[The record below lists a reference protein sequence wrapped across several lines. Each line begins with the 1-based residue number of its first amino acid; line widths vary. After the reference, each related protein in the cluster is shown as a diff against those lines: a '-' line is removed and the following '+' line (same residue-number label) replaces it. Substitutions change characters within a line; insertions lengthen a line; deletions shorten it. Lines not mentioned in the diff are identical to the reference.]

1 MRIRTPSNQGSIL
14 KMYVHTY
21 VSVMLRNVAVTSRRN
36 VANQRSS
43 IITRNRSLSNIG
55 RASETALFR
64 RQFHQLHDI
73 LVLTMKQMSYYAVC
87 TFESGVA
94 RHIELAQ

>member
-1 MRIRTPSNQGSIL
+1 MNCSELIVYHKVLPYIHR
-14 KMYVHTY
+14 Y
-21 VSVMLRNVAVTSRRN
+21 
-36 VANQRSS
+36 
-43 IITRNRSLSNIG
+43 ITRNRSLSNIG

-87 TFESGVA
+87 TFESAVA